1 MLLFGAQG
9 LFGPAGRR
17 TDFKIIFAV
26 PGIVLAT
33 IFVTFPFVARELI
46 PLMQE
51 QGAADEEAALTLGAS
66 RLAHLP
72 DGDPAQHQAGRCS
85 TASCSA
91 TPAPWASSARS
102 RSSPATSAA

>member
-1 MLLFGAQG
+1 MDDWQ
-9 LFGPAGRR
+9 
-17 TDFKIIFAV
+17 FKIIFAV

-51 QGAADEEAALTLGAS
+51 QGTAEEEAALTLGAS
-66 RLAHLP
+66 GWQHLP
-72 DGDPAQHQAGRCS
+72 HRHPAQHPLGACS
-85 TASCSA
+85 TACCSA

-102 RSSPATSAA
+102 RSCPATSAA